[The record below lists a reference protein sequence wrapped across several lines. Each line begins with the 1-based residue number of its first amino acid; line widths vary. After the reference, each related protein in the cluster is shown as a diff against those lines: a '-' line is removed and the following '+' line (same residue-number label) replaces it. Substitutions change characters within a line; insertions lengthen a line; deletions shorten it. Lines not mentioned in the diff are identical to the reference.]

1 MNKSQLIKKI
11 SKELNLDTT
20 KTKELIECILDSI
33 VEMLIENKRV
43 EMRNFG
49 VLKLKKLKG
58 AFIKNPKN
66 GVEMFVGERY
76 TVRFKPS
83 KKLIEMINE
92 EDKV

>member
-20 KTKELIECILDSI
+20 KVKELLECILDSI
-33 VEMLIENKRV
+33 IEVLIEEKRI
-43 EMRNFG
+43 ELRNFG

-58 AFIKNPKN
+58 TFVKNPKN

-92 EDKV
+92 KDQV